1 MLPHFQK
8 QIGKPLDWQVE
19 GPQIMSCSQVNPTEN
34 RNRVNHA
41 VLAIILNVVVGHVHY
56 LSLIY
61 IRWYIPCVFSQVICY
76 QYMRGVI
83 SVKNNLNILYI
94 SVSQCKIFE
103 SANDTQI

>member
-1 MLPHFQK
+1 MQPSE
-8 QIGKPLDWQVE
+8 P
-19 GPQIMSCSQVNPTEN
+19 N
-34 RNRVNHA
+34 RKLEQSKS

-83 SVKNNLNILYI
+83 SVKNNLKHFVHFSL
-94 SVSQCKIFE
+94 SV
-103 SANDTQI
+103 